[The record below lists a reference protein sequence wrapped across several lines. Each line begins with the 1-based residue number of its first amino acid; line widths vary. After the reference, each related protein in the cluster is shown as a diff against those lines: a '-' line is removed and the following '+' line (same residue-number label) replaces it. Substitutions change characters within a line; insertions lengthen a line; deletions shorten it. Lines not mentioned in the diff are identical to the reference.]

1 MSLFA
6 RLRDVLFPPITSAE
20 FREFRALKPKR
31 ICFGSTHRTALKRK
45 DGSSVVGS
53 LTLPFNETIG
63 AVLPWGLFK
72 SKFGGYF
79 RGIKTADEF
88 ARIEAWIEDRRDLV
102 FIRSLLTTAVAAGE
116 HFTED
121 GTRSNIGNLEHA
133 AKYGGDVHAREQLA
147 AILLAAFNKVHG
159 DRQIDAIAAVPAST
173 AGAFSLPVEL
183 ADSLSATTG
192 IANISAHLRWGGAK
206 AKIKETAVDA
216 KWNALEATGFELQ
229 TDVNGKSILLIDD
242 MYQSGATVHY
252 VASRLREAGANE
264 IHCLAVSKGR
274 RDTDNT

>member
-1 MSLFA
+1 MSIFA

-45 DGSSVVGS
+45 EGAVIGS
-53 LTLPFNETIG
+53 LTLPFYDTIG
-63 AVLPWGLFK
+63 VVFPWEVFK

-79 RGIKTADEF
+79 RGIKTAEEF
-88 ARIEAWIEDRRDLV
+88 AAIEAWIHERRDLV
-102 FIRSLLTTAVAAGE
+102 FIRSLLTTCIAAGE
-116 HFTED
+116 HFSED
-121 GTRSNIGNLEHA
+121 GNRSEIGNLERA
-133 AKYGGDVHAREQLA
+133 AKYDGNSQARERLA
-147 AILLAAFNKVHG
+147 TILLSAFNRVHG
-159 DRQIDAIAAVPAST
+159 SRRIDAIAAIPPST
-173 AGAFSLPVEL
+173 PGAFSLPGYL
-183 ADSLSATTG
+183 AERLSEATG
-192 IANISAHLRWGGAK
+192 IENMSGHLRWSGEK

-216 KWNALEATGFELQ
+216 KWAALEATGL
-229 TDVNGKSILLIDD
+229 DVNIDLSGKNVILIDD

-252 VASRLREAGANE
+252 VASRLREAGVDE